1 MAKKKTYTFSENRQ
15 AKSGITSVVLGVLA
29 LILLAERKCR
39 NVHRSF
45 RIYFCRHVSF
55 RDDCGPWKLSGKAC
69 APQLFQSRFD
79 LKCGGFCN
87 LDFYYI
93 AGNLL
98 RMKESRLKMPAFY
111 GRWRSK
117 KNTRKR
123 GAV

>member
-29 LILLAERKCR
+29 LIILAAMAGIACWQKG
-39 NVHRSF
+39 NAGMYIGAFGFTSAVM
-45 RIYFCRHVSF
+45 
-55 RDDCGPWKLSGKAC
+55 GKAC